1 MEMLLAL
8 ERVVGAIAG
17 GNIVKKKVRVGFEY
31 YDSQRQISV
40 WFPKDH
46 AHANYMGKDP
56 EDVREVR
63 FEEQNA
69 DNDNVSVDING
80 QIFKGTVPSDVKNL
94 NKWKLR
100 MLDTSTDRIVLQY
113 EYTDKLIFELAA
125 NKTVYQRV
133 VGI

>member
-1 MEMLLAL
+1 
-8 ERVVGAIAG
+8 
-17 GNIVKKKVRVGFEY
+17 
-31 YDSQRQISV
+31 
-40 WFPKDH
+40 
-46 AHANYMGKDP
+46 MGKDP